1 MTASRRPLRALLRSN
16 PELGRLFAAHAI
28 SRAGD
33 AFNTVALVVLV
44 FELTGSGT
52 GVAGTVA
59 FEVLPVLAFGPI
71 AGMLVDR
78 RSRRSVMIAA
88 DLARALLV
96 ASLALLGGSVA
107 LAFAV
112 AFGVSAAT
120 VAFNPAASSLL
131 PEVVDTEDLVDANA
145 LLWTVAIIAQIVL
158 APTAGA
164 LISLFGV
171 QVAFGINAASYVASA
186 LVLTGL
192 RAGRIPSAMPSRGW
206 AAVAAGVAAVR
217 SVPLLR
223 RLAVVQLLASLSAGA
238 TSGLLVVF
246 ASDALGVGP
255 TGFGLLLAA
264 IGVGAALGPTV
275 LRTRIRAGDRRWLFG
290 PFAARGGVDLI
301 LAATSNPGIAGAALG
316 LYGTSTSTGMVA
328 YQATLQTAV
337 PAETRGRAFALY
349 DVVWNAARLVS
360 LGAGGILA
368 EVVGI
373 RAVYVLG
380 GALLLAASL
389 VGLTTPIT
397 PSRDPRE
404 PGHPT

>member
-1 MTASRRPLRALLRSN
+1 MTAGRRPLRTLLRSN

-44 FELTGSGT
+44 FELTGSGA

-88 DLARALLV
+88 DLACALVV
-96 ASLALLGGSVA
+96 ASLALVGGSVA

-131 PEVVDTEDLVDANA
+131 PEV
-145 LLWTVAIIAQIVL
+145 
-158 APTAGA
+158 
-164 LISLFGV
+164 
-171 QVAFGINAASYVASA
+171 
-186 LVLTGL
+186 LTGL
-192 RAGRIPSAMPSRGW
+192 RSGRIPSARPSKGW

-217 SVPLLR
+217 AVPLLR

-238 TSGLLVVF
+238 TSGLLVVL

-264 IGVGAALGPTV
+264 IGV
-275 LRTRIRAGDRRWLFG
+275 
-290 PFAARGGVDLI
+290 
-301 LAATSNPGIAGAALG
+301 GAALG

-337 PAETRGRAFALY
+337 PGETRGRAFALY

-360 LGAGGILA
+360 PRDRRHPGRGRRHPRCLRPRWRAPPGRQPGGTHHPEHA
-368 EVVGI
+368 
-373 RAVYVLG
+373 
-380 GALLLAASL
+380 
-389 VGLTTPIT
+389 IT
-397 PSRDPRE
+397 
-404 PGHPT
+404 